1 MRRQTAERIEKLTGE
16 ILQTSGAYRIPVPIE
31 PVLSSLD
38 LKATPSS
45 FTDDMSG
52 LLLVENKR
60 GAIGYNSS
68 HASVR
73 QRFTIAHEIGHYVLH
88 VRTSQSRLFLD
99 RYVVYR
105 RDDKSSTG
113 NDREETEANAFAAA
127 LLMPSQLLRREI
139 AITNFDL
146 DDDRAL
152 VDLSRLFKVS
162 ATAMSIRLSKLNL
175 LR

>member
-1 MRRQTAERIEKLTGE
+1 MQTVERIEKLTRE
-16 ILQTSGAYRIPVPIE
+16 ILENSGAYRVPVPIDR
-31 PVLSSLD
+31 VLSNLD

-45 FTDDMSG
+45 FVDDMSG

-105 RDDKSSTG
+105 RDDQSSTG
-113 NDREETEANAFAAA
+113 NDREETEANAF
-127 LLMPSQLLRREI
+127 
-139 AITNFDL
+139 
-146 DDDRAL
+146 
-152 VDLSRLFKVS
+152 
-162 ATAMSIRLSKLNL
+162 
-175 LR
+175 